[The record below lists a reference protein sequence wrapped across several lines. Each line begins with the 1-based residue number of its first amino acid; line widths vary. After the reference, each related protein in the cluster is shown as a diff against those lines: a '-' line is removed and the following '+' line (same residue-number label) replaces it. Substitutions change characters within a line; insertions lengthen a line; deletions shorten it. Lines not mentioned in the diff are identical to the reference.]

1 MESPPLS
8 LNITRQ
14 NGPREPPSF
23 EEQSAHLL
31 PFSGYLGFTYDPR
44 GPVSYP
50 TLYFNL
56 SGLLPVDN
64 LLAHWPAPIQMVGSA

>member
-8 LNITRQ
+8 LNITGQ
-14 NGPREPPSF
+14 NGPRETPLRNS
-23 EEQSAHLL
+23 QLTIL
-31 PFSGYLGFTYDPR
+31 PFSGYLGFTYGPR

-56 SGLLPVDN
+56 SDLFPVDN
-64 LLAHWPAPIQMVGSA
+64 VLVHWPVPIQMVGSA